1 MADRENIL
9 AAIENRRKSSAD
21 SSPAPVSTL
30 DSGASTSAKSPSKP
44 HNYSDFDKDHDRRQE
59 FRRLVDPGITRPN
72 SREVANEAI
81 KTLLMLAG
89 NLIDHPEEAKYQRFK
104 PTNAAIKRTIV
115 DPKGSLEYAV
125 ELGFRPEVVNFQ
137 PYYVF
142 HKTHWN
148 DLLIGHTVLKEFGDR
163 EAERDQRLA
172 KARAEEKAVVEA
184 QKEKMR
190 LAFLDDRKSR
200 SQLDERERQIRAAR
214 AAKLPSPEPETEQQP
229 PRYMPGSGHLLSG
242 DEAPPAPTNDVD
254 E

>member
-9 AAIENRRKSSAD
+9 AAIESRRKSSVAP
-21 SSPAPVSTL
+21 SPIPASTS
-30 DSGASTSAKSPSKP
+30 DSGASTSAKPPPKV
-44 HNYSDFDKDHDRRQE
+44 HNYSKFDKDHDRRQE
-59 FRRLVDPGITRPN
+59 FRRLVDPGITRQN

-89 NLIDHPEEAKYQRFK
+89 NLIEHPEGERYQQFK
-104 PTNAAIKRTIV
+104 PTNPTIKRTIV

-137 PYYVF
+137 PYYIF
-142 HKTHWN
+142 HKSHWN

-163 EAERDQRLA
+163 EAEKDQRLA
-172 KARAEEKAVVEA
+172 KARAEEKAAIEA
-184 QKEKMR
+184 QKEKTR
-190 LAFLDDRKSR
+190 LAFLDDRRSK

-214 AAKLPSPEPETEQQP
+214 AAKLPSPEPEPEQQP
-229 PRYMPGSGHLLSG
+229 PQYMPGSGHLLSG